1 MGSLL
6 SLILGILFFP
16 LTFLGSW
23 VVVAPQEE
31 KLILIWGSM
40 SRVLKT
46 PGLRWVNLWGRRII
60 TITTKRQTME
70 IHKTTVADHNGNP
83 IVIAG
88 VCTYEVV
95 DSTKAALSVEDYMGF
110 VRAQAVAVL
119 KQVGSK
125 YPYESPD
132 GHCLKSEAAVIAQEM
147 VGVLQQ
153 KVEVAGVRVLSFEL
167 SDLSYAPEIAQSM
180 LVRQQAQALISA
192 RQIVVEGAVGIV
204 HDAMNML
211 TEKGVT
217 LGTED
222 RARIT
227 GNLLAIICGEAKVQ
241 PTYSV
246 QDSGQNTA
254 LLERIAAQ
262 LERVGTAAQKRE

>member
-16 LTFLGSW
+16 FTLLGSW
-23 VVVAPQEE
+23 VVISPQEE
-31 KLILIWGSM
+31 KLVLIWGSL
-40 SRVLKT
+40 RKVLRKQ
-46 PGLRWVNLWGRRII
+46 GLSFINMWGRRLI
-60 TITTKRQTME
+60 TISTKRQSME

-83 IVIAG
+83 IIIAA

-95 DSTKAALSVEDYMGF
+95 DSTKAALSVESYESF
-110 VRAQAVAVL
+110 IRTQAVAVL

-153 KVEVAGVRVLSFEL
+153 KVDIAGVRVLSFEL

-192 RQIVVEGAVGIV
+192 RQIVVEGAVSIV
-204 HDAMNML
+204 HDAMTLL
-211 TEKGVT
+211 TEKGVALDT
-217 LGTED
+217 AD

-241 PTYSV
+241 PTYSI
-246 QDSGQNTA
+246 QDSSINTA
-254 LLERIAAQ
+254 LLERIAKSIEAPPP
-262 LERVGTAAQKRE
+262 AKR

>member
-6 SLILGILFFP
+6 SLILGLLFFP

-23 VVVAPQEE
+23 VVVSPQEE
-31 KLILIWGSM
+31 KLVLIWGSLH
-40 SRVLKT
+40 RVIKKQ
-46 PGLRWVNLWGRRII
+46 GLSFINMWGRRLI
-60 TITTKRQTME
+60 TISTKRQAME

-83 IVIAG
+83 IIIAAI
-88 VCTYEVV
+88 CTYEVV
-95 DSTKAALSVEDYMGF
+95 DSVKAALSVEDYTSF
-110 VRAQAVAVL
+110 IRTQAVAVL

-153 KVEVAGVRVLSFEL
+153 KVEVAGIRILSFEL

-192 RQIVVEGAVGIV
+192 RQIVVEGAVSIV
-204 HDAMNML
+204 HDAMTLL
-211 TEKGVT
+211 TQKGVT
-217 LGTED
+217 LDATD

-241 PTYSV
+241 PTFSI
-246 QDSGQNTA
+246 QDSSQNTA
-254 LLERIAAQ
+254 LLERIANQ
-262 LERVGTAAQKRE
+262 LEFRKPGKE

>member
-1 MGSLL
+1 MGYLL
-6 SLILGILFFP
+6 SLVLGILFLP
-16 LTFLGSW
+16 LTLLGSW

-31 KLILIWGSM
+31 RLVLIWGQL
-40 SRVLKT
+40 RKVLKKQ
-46 PGLRWVNLWGRRII
+46 GLSFINMWGRRMI
-60 TITTKRQTME
+60 TITTKRQAME

-83 IVIAG
+83 IIIAG

-95 DSTKAALSVEDYMGF
+95 DSVKAALSVEDYQSF
-110 VRAQAVAVL
+110 IRTQAVAVL

-147 VGVLQQ
+147 VGVLQE
-153 KVEVAGVRVLSFEL
+153 KVEIAGVRVLSFEL

-204 HDAMNML
+204 HDAMNLL
-211 TEKGVT
+211 TQKGVT
-217 LGTED
+217 LDAAD

-241 PTYSV
+241 PTFSI
-246 QDSGQNTA
+246 QDSSGNTA
-254 LLERIAAQ
+254 LLERMTAL
-262 LERVGTAAQKRE
+262 LEKQGAGKSG

>member
-1 MGSLL
+1 MGYLL
-6 SLILGILFFP
+6 SLFLGIIFLP
-16 LTFLGSW
+16 ITFLGSW
-23 VVVAPQEE
+23 VVVSPQEE
-31 KLILIWGSM
+31 KLVLIWGHM
-40 SRVLKT
+40 RKVIRKQ
-46 PGLRWVNLWGRRII
+46 GLSFINMWGRRLI
-60 TITTKRQTME
+60 TISTKRQAME

-83 IVIAG
+83 INIAG

-95 DSTKAALSVEDYMGF
+95 DSVKAALSVEDYQSF
-110 VRAQAVAVL
+110 IRTQAVAVL

-147 VGVLQQ
+147 VAVLQQ
-153 KVEVAGVRVLSFEL
+153 KVEITGVRVLSFEL

-204 HDAMNML
+204 HDAMQL
-211 TEKGVT
+211 LAQKGVT
-217 LGTED
+217 FSDED

-241 PTYSV
+241 PTYSI
-246 QDSGQNTA
+246 QDSGGNTAVLERITA
-254 LLERIAAQ
+254 LLERQATGKKT
-262 LERVGTAAQKRE
+262 E

>member
-1 MGSLL
+1 MGTLL

-16 LTFLGSW
+16 VTLLASW

-31 KLILIWGSM
+31 KLVLIWGKL
-40 SRVLKT
+40 RTVLKAQ
-46 PGLRWVNLWGRRII
+46 GLHFINLWGRNVI
-60 TITTKRQTME
+60 TISTKRQSME

-83 IVIAG
+83 IIIAA
-88 VCTYEVV
+88 VCTYEVI
-95 DSTKAALSVEDYMGF
+95 DSVKAALSVENYQDF
-110 VRAQAVAVL
+110 IRSQAVAVL
-119 KQVGSK
+119 KQVASK

-132 GHCLKSEAAVIAQEM
+132 GHCLKSEASVIAQEM
-147 VGVLQQ
+147 IGVLQQ
-153 KVEVAGVRVLSFEL
+153 KGEVAGVRILSFEI

-180 LVRQQAQALISA
+180 LVRQQAQALIAA

-204 HDAMNML
+204 HDAMVML
-211 TEKGVT
+211 AEKGVH
-217 LGTED
+217 LNDEE
-222 RARIT
+222 RSRIT

-262 LERVGTAAQKRE
+262 LEKAGSGK